1 MKVLDRLPTLM
12 SGTEE
17 RKMYIAM
24 VSSLLKILQAIPL
37 PANSWITVLKQV
49 LGRKRRGDG
58 YGSSVWKIAG
68 STLLQQ
74 QDLLTTDPWP
84 DVGAWLLSE
93 NGRYKDWGANKLIPI
108 IDQQLYKNHN
118 GWLGLLDDLRAVPS
132 ATSDGVAL
140 EATSI
145 PEHSINSDDRDTT
158 PTSLS
163 LSRTGHEYTPEPLAF
178 IEGQQSLAAD
188 RLDPDL
194 IGGFLYEAP
203 NQATSRQRSI
213 SISSGRD
220 SHRTASPM
228 ELDERSSHQE
238 RCTSVNI
245 SFSESALESE
255 SNKLMYVDS

>member
-1 MKVLDRLPTLM
+1 M
-12 SGTEE
+12 SGPEE

-24 VSSLLKILQAIPL
+24 VSSLLTILQAISL

-93 NGRYKDWGANKLIPI
+93 KGRYKDWGANKLIPI
-108 IDQQLYKNHN
+108 IDQQLYKNHD

-140 EATSI
+140 EATST
-145 PEHSINSDDRDTT
+145 PEYSIDSHVRDAA
-158 PTSLS
+158 PTSVS
-163 LSRTGHEYTPEPLAF
+163 LSRTGHEHTPDPSTF

-188 RLDPDL
+188 LLDPDL
-194 IGGFLYEAP
+194 TGEFLYEDP
-203 NQATSRQRSI
+203 NHATSRQRST

-220 SHRTASPM
+220 SPRTASPM
-228 ELDERSSHQE
+228 ELDERNSHQE
-238 RCTSVNI
+238 RCTSVNA
-245 SFSESALESE
+245 SFSEGALESE
-255 SNKLMYVDS
+255 SDELMYVDL

>member
-1 MKVLDRLPTLM
+1 M
-12 SGTEE
+12 SGPEE

-24 VSSLLKILQAIPL
+24 VSSLLKILQAISL

-108 IDQQLYKNHN
+108 IDQQLYKNHD
-118 GWLGLLDDLRAVPS
+118 GWLGLLDDLRAIPS
-132 ATSDGVAL
+132 ARSDGVAR
-140 EATSI
+140 EATSST
-145 PEHSINSDDRDTT
+145 EHSMNSDGRHAD
-158 PTSLS
+158 PTSVS
-163 LSRTGHEYTPEPLAF
+163 LSRTGHEHTPEPPAF
-178 IEGQQSLAAD
+178 VEGQQSLAD
-188 RLDPDL
+188 ELLDPDL
-194 IGGFLYEAP
+194 TSESLYVDP
-203 NQATSRQRSI
+203 NHTTSRQRSI

-228 ELDERSSHQE
+228 ELDERNCHQE
-238 RCTSVNI
+238 RCTSVNT
-245 SFSESALESE
+245 SFSEGVLDSE
-255 SNKLMYVDS
+255 SNELLCVDL